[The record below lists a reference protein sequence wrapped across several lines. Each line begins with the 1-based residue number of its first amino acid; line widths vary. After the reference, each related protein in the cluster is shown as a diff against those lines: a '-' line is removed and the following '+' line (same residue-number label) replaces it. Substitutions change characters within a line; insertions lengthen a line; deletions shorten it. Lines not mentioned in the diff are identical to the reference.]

1 MQSDADHNVIPF
13 PGRSTR
19 PWLQCPANGNQGD
32 IDEDPEDK
40 EKGCQALRKSII
52 KTCRGLSGIKQMK
65 CFQAAEE
72 SYQKFMSE

>member
-13 PGRSTR
+13 PGRSRR

-32 IDEDPEDK
+32 NDEDLEDK
-40 EKGCQALRKSII
+40 EKGCQALRQSAIN
-52 KTCRGLSGIKQMK
+52 TCRGFSGIEQVK

-72 SYQKFMSE
+72 SYQQCMSE